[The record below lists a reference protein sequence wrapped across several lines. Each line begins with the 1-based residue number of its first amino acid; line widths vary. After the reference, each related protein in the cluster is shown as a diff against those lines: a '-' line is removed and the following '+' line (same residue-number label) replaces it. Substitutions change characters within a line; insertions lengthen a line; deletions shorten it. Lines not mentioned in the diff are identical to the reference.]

1 MESSG
6 IKKQYYVEGID
17 CANCAAKIEERV
29 RGLNEIEEANLD
41 FVFKKLTFQI
51 KDGSEEKRVF
61 NKVREIVKAVEPDVD
76 LKEVESEQ
84 EDEGLKKKDIIRL
97 SMGIVIFALAYI
109 LKEQKFGIV
118 LFLISY
124 VLIGGEVILK
134 SIRNIRRGE
143 IFDENFLMTVAT
155 VGAFAIKEFPEAV
168 SVMLF
173 YEIGEFFQDKAVER
187 SRKSIK
193 SLLNIKAEFANVK
206 NGSELKKVNPEE
218 VRIDDFIVV
227 KPGEKVPLDGVIT
240 EGVSFFDTSAITGEP
255 VPKSIKP
262 GEEVFSG
269 YINKEGLI
277 TVKVKRTF
285 ENSAVSKILNLVENA
300 SSRKA
305 DTEKFITKFAKY
317 YTPIVVFSA
326 LFIAVLPPLFIKNA
340 SFSSWIYKAL
350 VFLVVSCPCALVISI
365 PLSFFG
371 GIGAAS
377 KKGILV
383 KGGNYLEILNDVS
396 TMVFDKT
403 GTLTKGT
410 FSVDKIQAYNGF
422 AEKDVLKLAASVEA
436 FSNHPIA
443 VSIVEAYGQKNNE
456 AEIKE
461 YKEIAGHGIQA
472 YVNGKLVFVG
482 NEKLMLKENI
492 EVKEEAFRNDIGTV
506 IYVSC
511 EGSFVGSILIS
522 DKLKEDTIK
531 AIEALKRIN
540 IKPIMFTGD
549 NKKAALKVSQKIG
562 IDDVEYELLPQ
573 DKVYNMEKIF
583 EGNMS
588 GRVAFVGDG
597 INDAPVLARA
607 DVGISMGSFGSDA
620 AVEAS
625 DVVIMT
631 DEPYKIYEAVLIA
644 KSTRSIV
651 WQNIVLALGV
661 KAIVLLLT
669 ILGVSNMW
677 EAVFADVGVALLAV
691 LNSLRILKK

>member
-51 KDGSEEKRVF
+51 KDGSEEKKVF

-422 AEKDVLKLAASVEA
+422 DEKDVLKLAASVEA

-443 VSIVEAYGQKNNE
+443 VSIVEAYGQKNDE

-492 EVKEEAFRNDIGTV
+492 DVKEEAFRNDIGTV

-562 IDDVEYELLPQ
+562 IDDVKYELLPQ

-669 ILGVSNMW
+669 ILGISNMW

-691 LNSLRILKK
+691 LNSKNT

>member
-51 KDGSEEKRVF
+51 KDGSEEKKVF

-422 AEKDVLKLAASVEA
+422 DEKDVLKLAASVEA

-443 VSIVEAYGQKNNE
+443 VSIVEAYGQKNDE

-492 EVKEEAFRNDIGTV
+492 DVKEEAFRNDIGTV

-562 IDDVEYELLPQ
+562 IDDVKYELLPQ

-669 ILGVSNMW
+669 ILGISNMW

>member
-51 KDGSEEKRVF
+51 KDGSEEKKVF

-422 AEKDVLKLAASVEA
+422 DEKDVLKLAASVEA

-443 VSIVEAYGQKNNE
+443 VSIVEAYGQKNDE

-492 EVKEEAFRNDIGTV
+492 DVKEEAFRNDIGTV

-562 IDDVEYELLPQ
+562 IDDVKYELLPQ

-644 KSTRSIV
+644 K
-651 WQNIVLALGV
+651 
-661 KAIVLLLT
+661 KY
-669 ILGVSNMW
+669 
-677 EAVFADVGVALLAV
+677 
-691 LNSLRILKK
+691 